1 LQWLQYPEENYAEN
15 LNNVRRKV
23 GRHIRKK
30 REDNGNVKLIKKKK
44 KVIMRISENSI
55 GT

>member
-30 REDNGNVKLIKKKK
+30 RGDIGNVKLMNLKQ